1 MNPIISSKIS
11 SKIKLCPINTKIHY
25 PKIKKK
31 QQCSREKKSIFIAL
45 IHLSELY
52 VIGIDLLFNLSNV
65 LIAVPMYIDEVRFL
79 ENSHLEKFVL
89 L

>member
-1 MNPIISSKIS
+1 MFK
-11 SKIKLCPINTKIHY
+11 
-25 PKIKKK
+25 
-31 QQCSREKKSIFIAL
+31 EKKSIFIAL